1 MTGRPKPFPDQG
13 VSVTMSSMRLVPNR
27 ALRLCL
33 VVLALAA
40 VPGWAADP
48 GAGPPAVRAVL
59 FYDSGSPQSRDLFA
73 FYLPALFARYG
84 ARLEVSGIDVSQAP
98 GAQAYGAAAE
108 RWALPPQHDGVPAA
122 VVGDQ
127 PLVGLLGIAQGL
139 GDRFEDLAKDANA
152 ARWPSLP
159 GLDELLPGGVRE
171 VAARVASDAV
181 PPAAQ
186 APAPTDPGARAMSD
200 RIANGLAVVVL
211 VGMVLALLHALVRL
225 RRQDGRTG
233 PVAASVLVATLLVG
247 FGISAYTAY
256 TALAHV
262 SLVCGPIGSCAEVQ
276 GSEYAKLFGI
286 PMGVL
291 GLVGYGLILVSWLAA
306 RRLSPQGGRWNWLP
320 WAIALF
326 GLLFSM
332 RLTALEPFVIGAT
345 CLWCLGSAVS
355 ITIAFWLL
363 SGFARARG

>member
-1 MTGRPKPFPDQG
+1 
-13 VSVTMSSMRLVPNR
+13 MSSMRLMPNR
-27 ALRLCL
+27 VLRLCL
-33 VVLALAA
+33 VILALAA

-48 GAGPPAVRAVL
+48 GQGPPAVRAVL
-59 FYDSGSPQSRDLFA
+59 FYDSGSPQTRDLFA
-73 FYLPALFARYG
+73 FYLPALFERYG
-84 ARLEVSGIDVSQAP
+84 ARLEVSGIDVSKEQ
-98 GAQAYGAAAE
+98 GAQAYRAAAE
-108 RWALPPQHDGVPAA
+108 RWGFPPQSAGSPAA
-122 VVGDQ
+122 LVGDQ
-127 PLVGLLGIAQGL
+127 SLVGLLEIAQGL

-159 GLDELLPGGVRE
+159 GLDELLPGGIQE

-186 APAPTDPGARAMSD
+186 GLAPADPGDRAMGD

-225 RRQDGRTG
+225 RRQDGKTG

-247 FGISAYTAY
+247 FGISAYTGY

-276 GSEYAKLFGI
+276 SSEYAKLFGI

-291 GLVGYGLILVSWLAA
+291 GLVGYGLILAFWLAA